1 MVVGESWFT
10 GVYPFSCWARSI
22 LTPGAWEHHA
32 LSASV
37 WVSFALEACRWDW
50 PTVAGPQSSAPTP
63 SELWIYL
70 YNNSYVFFFLCYSWI
85 TDPFP
90 DTKYNKNLHLRS
102 QCTVT
107 FKYARVV
114 LIRQTLVLYHHII
127 NIAHFQFWSSY
138 IYECV
143 NSAAAAPRVSWSSS
157 IECLGNPKYY
167 ICCYSW
173 LVYPVFQV
181 WRHKEISDVH
191 IWCFNKVFKSLHI
204 VLQYR

>member
-1 MVVGESWFT
+1 MVYWSLSLQLLGQEYTNSWCMRASCSLCVCVGFFRIGSMQVRLAHS
-10 GVYPFSCWARSI
+10 GG
-22 LTPGAWEHHA
+22 TPKLCSNPHLNFE
-32 LSASV
+32 
-37 WVSFALEACRWDW
+37 FICII
-50 PTVAGPQSSAPTP
+50 TVKG
-63 SELWIYL
+63 
-70 YNNSYVFFFLCYSWI
+70 FFFLCYSWI

-127 NIAHFQFWSSY
+127 NIGHFQFWSSY
-138 IYECV
+138 FYECV

-157 IECLGNPKYY
+157 IDCLGNPEYY

-173 LVYPVFQV
+173 LVYPIFQV

-204 VLQYR
+204 VLRYW